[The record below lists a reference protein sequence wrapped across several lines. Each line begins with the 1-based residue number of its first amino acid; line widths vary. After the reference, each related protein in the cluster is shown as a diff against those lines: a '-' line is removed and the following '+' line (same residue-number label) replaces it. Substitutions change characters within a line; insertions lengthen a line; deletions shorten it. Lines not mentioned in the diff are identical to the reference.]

1 MRIRTTT
8 AGVLAVLALT
18 LTTAC
23 GGNDDGADAKPAPST
38 TTAATAEGT
47 PSTEASLSEDDLDLL
62 KTRCSDAIAEA
73 APSWD
78 DWNYDP
84 GSWQDDPRTPEEC
97 LALADEEVPSRG
109 NRAFMEAL
117 VDGLEIADDPRADQ

>member
-8 AGVLAVLALT
+8 AGAILAVLALT
-18 LTTAC
+18 ASC
-23 GGNDDGADAKPAPST
+23 GSNDGDGDAKPAPATSA
-38 TTAATAEGT
+38 TTADGT

-62 KTRCSDAIAEA
+62 KTQCSDAIAEA

-78 DWNYDP
+78 DWNYNP
-84 GSWQDDPRTPEEC
+84 GTWQDDPRTPEEC
-97 LALADEEVPSRG
+97 LPLADDEVPSRG
-109 NRAFMEAL
+109 NRAFMDAL